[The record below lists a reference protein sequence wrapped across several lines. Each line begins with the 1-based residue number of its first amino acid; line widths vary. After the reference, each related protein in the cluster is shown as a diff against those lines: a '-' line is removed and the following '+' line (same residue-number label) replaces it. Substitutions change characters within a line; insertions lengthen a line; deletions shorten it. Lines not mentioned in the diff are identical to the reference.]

1 MFSAIR
7 DKKAEGYVDSGVKIL
22 IAIVIGTLLLSGLYV
37 LASENVLPTV
47 KTKVESLFDY
57 SGNSI
62 SPAQEKI
69 VGDIN
74 GDSVV
79 DDSDLDILLKTLN
92 QESPDYYDS
101 NLDINADGILNSKD
115 LVRLMKIIAE
125 QEE

>member
-1 MFSAIR
+1 MISMIF

-22 IAIVIGTLLLSGLYV
+22 IAIVIGALLLSGLYA
-37 LASENVLPTV
+37 LANETVLPTV
-47 KTKVESLFDY
+47 KTKIESLFNY
-57 SGNSI
+57 SGNNI